1 MFSGSCPLSRTSLA
15 PPEDGSC
22 PLALMNYSGRQRL
35 LEHQLEHL
43 RLDALLITHLANV
56 RYLCG
61 FAGSSGALA
70 FANGEWAFFTDGRYI
85 EQAKRQVKSA
95 EVLINSM
102 PPLDNAVQWTATS
115 LKRRRS
121 TARIGIESEHIT
133 SATQSRFASR
143 LRKVGKSRYRVVQ
156 TREAVEQFRVRKD
169 AEEIKQIR
177 KAVQLASSVF
187 PGIVDITGSGKT
199 ENEVAAETD
208 HLARRAGAE
217 KMSFDTIVASGANS
231 ALPHARP
238 GHTRIGRGF
247 VVLDYGVILG
257 GYCSD
262 MTRTVHVGPANDN
275 ARELYSAVLEAQLAG
290 IDAVRAG
297 VEAHSVDEAARN
309 VLRKRKL
316 EKYFTHSLGHGVGIE
331 IHEPPRLAKGQKQKL
346 ESGMVITVEPGVYIA
361 GSGGVRIEDMV
372 LVTKNG
378 CEVLTPTP
386 KELIIR

>member
-1 MFSGSCPLSRTSLA
+1 
-15 PPEDGSC
+15 
-22 PLALMNYSGRQRL
+22 MNYSGRQRL

-262 MTRTVHVGPANDN
+262 
-275 ARELYSAVLEAQLAG
+275 
-290 IDAVRAG
+290 
-297 VEAHSVDEAARN
+297 
-309 VLRKRKL
+309 
-316 EKYFTHSLGHGVGIE
+316 
-331 IHEPPRLAKGQKQKL
+331 
-346 ESGMVITVEPGVYIA
+346 
-361 GSGGVRIEDMV
+361 
-372 LVTKNG
+372 
-378 CEVLTPTP
+378 
-386 KELIIR
+386 